1 MIKIHASLRFDN
13 VNTYSR
19 FAAQALFLT
28 SLDKQRS
35 RSSRYFENEY
45 FIKISFLFKM
55 LDSITRD
62 RFSKYSFDG
71 KYKTHM

>member
-28 SLDKQRS
+28 SLDEQRPQG
-35 RSSRYFENEY
+35 SRYFESKY
-45 FIKISFLFKM
+45 FIKTYFLFKM
-55 LDSITRD
+55 LDLIMRD

-71 KYKTHM
+71 KHKKYK

>member
-35 RSSRYFENEY
+35 RGSRYFENEY
-45 FIKISFLFKM
+45 FITIFILFKM
-55 LDSITRD
+55 LDLITRD
-62 RFSKYSFDG
+62 QFSKYSFDE
-71 KYKTHM
+71 KHKKNI